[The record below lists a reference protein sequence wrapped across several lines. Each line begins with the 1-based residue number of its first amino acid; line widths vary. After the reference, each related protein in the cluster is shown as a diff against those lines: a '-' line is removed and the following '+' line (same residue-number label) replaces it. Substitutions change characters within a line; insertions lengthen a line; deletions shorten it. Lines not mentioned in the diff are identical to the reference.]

1 MILILKK
8 KKPKKRLIT
17 KLYQNGPLLMKILL
31 LLSLFV
37 ISACA
42 MGRRVR
48 LDNFSYDLG
57 KHAKLTINSLKR
69 IDDKIQMELLG
80 ISLDAEPVVFKASE
94 VECGAGKIK
103 FSKISI
109 DGDKDDLVILS
120 KTSYTEFYV
129 TCINDTDVSKDHE
142 PYILFKKLYKLE
154 ANTLGQV
161 LDSNVK
167 IKFK

>member
-1 MILILKK
+1 
-8 KKPKKRLIT
+8 
-17 KLYQNGPLLMKILL
+17 MKTLV
-31 LLSLFV
+31 LLSLFALT
-37 ISACA
+37 ACA

-80 ISLDAEPVVFKASE
+80 ISLDADPVVFKASE
-94 VECGAGKIK
+94 VECGAGSVK
-103 FSKISI
+103 FKRISI
-109 DGDKDDLVILS
+109 SGDKDDLIILS
-120 KTSYTEFYV
+120 KTSYTEFEMS
-129 TCINDTDVSKDHE
+129 CINDSDVSKDLE
-142 PYILFKKLYKLE
+142 PYILFKNLYKLE
-154 ANTLGQV
+154 ANTTGQV